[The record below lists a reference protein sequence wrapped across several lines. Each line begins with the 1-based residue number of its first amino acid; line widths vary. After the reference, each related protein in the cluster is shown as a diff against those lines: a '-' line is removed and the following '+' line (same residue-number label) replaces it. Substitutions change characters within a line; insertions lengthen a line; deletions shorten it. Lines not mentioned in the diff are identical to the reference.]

1 MKWQTLL
8 STLLLCGV
16 STICSAQMYKWV
28 DEQGDTHYSEI
39 PPPKGDV
46 TTVAPPP
53 PPAVAPAQAQQQL
66 EQRQEKLNELADQRS
81 KASADAALEDQ
92 QQKDMRTNCERA
104 KATLAGLY
112 AGGNRLYKDSK
123 GNVTRMN
130 EKQRQ
135 ENIEKAQEMRRKYC
149 KR

>member
-53 PPAVAPAQAQQQL
+53 PPA
-66 EQRQEKLNELADQRS
+66 
-81 KASADAALEDQ
+81 
-92 QQKDMRTNCERA
+92 
-104 KATLAGLY
+104 
-112 AGGNRLYKDSK
+112 K
-123 GNVTRMN
+123 G
-130 EKQRQ
+130 Q
-135 ENIEKAQEMRRKYC
+135 ENRPKITKSMGGHWIPAFAGMTGNGVMPSVRE
-149 KR
+149 